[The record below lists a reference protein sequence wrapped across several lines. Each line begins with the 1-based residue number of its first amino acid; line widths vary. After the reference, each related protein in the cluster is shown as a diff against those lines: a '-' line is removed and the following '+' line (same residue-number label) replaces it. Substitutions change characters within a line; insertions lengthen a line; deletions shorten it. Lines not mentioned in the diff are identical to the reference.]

1 MSGGKKKKHQVIK
14 FYSTHILQTKKQQ
27 LPRPLQ
33 KCHNHSPFTF
43 FLLFFLGAGPSARPS
58 PIWSSKQSKQ
68 AGKRRARAPPSRS
81 SRVDM
86 PHTSRESIQAKE
98 QGKQAKKKVP
108 LRHRFYNKCIYS
120 LYIQNTS
127 SCLCRTKTKP
137 HPPSLPPKALRTSL
151 QKPPREAAKA
161 FALQAAALGC
171 YLLARPTHTHTHA
184 RLSHQGQRAL
194 ATRADSANLQ
204 MATHRLRVLCLTH
217 TTHNRPGRKP
227 FAMHH
232 RKSQPRPF
240 DACLCGL
247 ARLIMQWPSPS
258 PTRISAHAV
267 G

>member
-1 MSGGKKKKHQVIK
+1 MPGRPPGPLRSGQASKASRQASEEHVR
-14 FYSTHILQTKKQQ
+14 LQAD
-27 LPRPLQ
+27 RPGWT
-33 KCHNHSPFTF
+33 CHTPAGSPF
-43 FLLFFLGAGPSARPS
+43 
-58 PIWSSKQSKQ
+58 KQKNK
-68 AGKRRARAPPSRS
+68 GNKP
-81 SRVDM
+81 
-86 PHTSRESIQAKE
+86 
-98 QGKQAKKKVP
+98 KKKVP